1 MKIDRKKLIKFFCL
15 VCFLIYLALL
25 IYLLIFYEEYDR
37 TMANRSYRYNLIPF
51 AEIRR
56 FWVYRKQ
63 IGIGKVISN
72 LAGNVIGFLPF
83 GMLLPAFS
91 RRFRSGILVT
101 FLSFDV
107 SLCIEL
113 IQLTFKVGIFD
124 VDDIM
129 MNTLG
134 GLIGY
139 GIFVILY
146 YGRLI
151 YNGNIKEKK

>member
-15 VCFLIYLALL
+15 VCFLIYLLVL

-63 IGIGKVISN
+63 IGISQVISN
-72 LAGNVIGFLPF
+72 LAGNVIGFVPF

-91 RRFRSGILVT
+91 RRFRSAGLIG

-134 GLIGY
+134 GLMGY

-151 YNGNIKEKK
+151 YNGIKEKK

>member
-1 MKIDRKKLIKFFCL
+1 LKIDRKKLIKFFCL
-15 VCFLIYLALL
+15 VCFLIYLIIL

-63 IGIGKVISN
+63 IGISQVISN
-72 LAGNVIGFLPF
+72 LAGNVVGFLPF

-91 RRFRSGILVT
+91 RRFRSAGLIA

-107 SLCIEL
+107 SLCVEL

-151 YNGNIKEKK
+151 YNGTKEKK

>member
-15 VCFLIYLALL
+15 VCFLIYLIIL

-63 IGIGKVISN
+63 IGISQVISN
-72 LAGNVIGFLPF
+72 LAGNVVGFLPF

-91 RRFRSGILVT
+91 RRFRSAGLIA

-107 SLCIEL
+107 SLCVEL

-151 YNGNIKEKK
+151 YNGTKEKK

>member
-15 VCFLIYLALL
+15 VCFLIYLIVL

-63 IGIGKVISN
+63 IGISQVISN

-91 RRFRSGILVT
+91 RRFRSAGLIA

-107 SLCIEL
+107 SLCVEL
-113 IQLTFKVGIFD
+113 IQLTFRVGIFD

-139 GIFVILY
+139 GIFVMLY

-151 YNGNIKEKK
+151 YNGNKEKK